1 MTVNSNHFYHKEKL
15 PPMAMMVNSDS
26 EISKP
31 EEAQNIEFSAD
42 ELSYFEKC
50 GVVDKQ

>member
-1 MTVNSNHFYHKEKL
+1 
-15 PPMAMMVNSDS
+15 MAVMMVNSDS

-31 EEAQNIEFSAD
+31 EEAQNTEFSAD

>member
-1 MTVNSNHFYHKEKL
+1 
-15 PPMAMMVNSDS
+15 MAAMIMVNSDS

-31 EEAQNIEFSAD
+31 EQPQNIEFSAD

-50 GVVDKQ
+50 GVVEKQ